1 METNMK
7 ATLCEHTL
15 DNAYLAYPNLR
26 GAILHSDRG
35 TQYTSETYRK
45 ALAKYGMFLVQN
57 SFSSL
62 ILILSMIFRNS
73 QQ

>member
-1 METNMK
+1 MCFFV
-7 ATLCEHTL
+7 LL
-15 DNAYLAYPNLR
+15 DRSFEDPRQLQAADRRRR
-26 GAILHSDRG
+26 GPRRLQAAGRPL
-35 TQYTSETYRK
+35 ERK
-45 ALAKYGMFLVQN
+45 RTPVRLFLVQN

>member
-1 METNMK
+1 MRPYRLIFYFFK
-7 ATLCEHTL
+7 CYLDRVQYLLCHSQLCSQMT
-15 DNAYLAYPNLR
+15 YLLSCCNIRL
-26 GAILHSDRG
+26 
-35 TQYTSETYRK
+35 
-45 ALAKYGMFLVQN
+45 FLVQN

>member
-1 METNMK
+1 MK
-7 ATLCEHTL
+7 KEEIAPSFRWQFPSFIPLYKGNNVHLLSCCNIRL
-15 DNAYLAYPNLR
+15 
-26 GAILHSDRG
+26 
-35 TQYTSETYRK
+35 
-45 ALAKYGMFLVQN
+45 FLVQN

>member
-1 METNMK
+1 MPDESKTPLK
-7 ATLCEHTL
+7 DAHVTIEG
-15 DNAYLAYPNLR
+15 D
-26 GAILHSDRG
+26 
-35 TQYTSETYRK
+35 QYTVELAMTYLLSCCNIR
-45 ALAKYGMFLVQN
+45 LFLVQN